1 MGTYLY
7 RLGQAS
13 HRHRRVVLALWL
25 ALLGLAGAGTA
36 TLPGAGTATT
46 PSTGTAATSGAGTAT
61 TSSAGTA
68 TPAGTAAG
76 TLVAAGSE
84 SQRAADLLRRRLPGT
99 GADTAT
105 ARLVLTLDAGD
116 GARAR
121 LDDPVH
127 RQAIEDVLA
136 TLGQAPLV
144 GRVGDPFGG
153 SGPGADGEPGAPGV
167 GSVEG
172 GISSDGRMAY
182 TQVTYTVRDTQLTAR
197 ARAALFAA
205 AGPARAAGID
215 VEFGGTALDGV
226 PERSYLGSAEPA
238 VAAGILAAAVLAA
251 VLGVLIVAFGSSVAA
266 ALALLTAVVGV
277 TVGGCAAW
285 VVTSRTGT
293 GPATPLPVPVPV
305 PVAVLGLTV
314 AIGGALLVVTRYRNG
329 LAEGRRRE
337 EVAGNT
343 VATAGSVVVLSG
355 LMTAG
360 TLTALSVAR
369 VPALTTIG
377 LASAG
382 IIMIAT
388 LGTLTLLPAVLGF
401 AGSKVTARAT
411 GRAGRGRDGGERWGR
426 FVVRRR
432 IPALLLSLA
441 ALGAVAAPVA
451 DLRLGLP
458 DSGATASEGTQRRAY
473 DQLAAGFGA
482 GFNGPLLLV
491 VDAADSADPTAA
503 AGRVRTAVAAL
514 GAVALTTEPRFDPS
528 GDLATMTVIPVSGP
542 GDPGTADLVRRIR
555 AEAGALAVTT
565 GTRVWVT
572 GRTAIGLDV
581 SWRLARVLPLYLTL
595 LAALAIAVLAMAS
608 RSVLVPLKGV
618 LSAGLSAVAALGAM
632 VAGFQWGWLGGCLGV
647 ERSGPV
653 AAVLPIV
660 VIGLLTALATSH
672 ELHLVARSRAELLR
686 TGDPGQAVVR
696 GTADAARAV
705 TASTIITVVAS
716 GAVVAAS
723 TGVMAGVLGAL
734 AAPAGPITASIGLV
748 LAFGVTV
755 DAFVVRLTLGA
766 AVMSLLGRAAWW
778 LPRLPD
784 HLPAAAS
791 PGPAA
796 SPPLPAEVPTPA
808 STPVPASMPASAAV
822 ATPAVAPALASV
834 PGPAEVPTPVS
845 AEAGTGA
852 GAGASV

>member
-46 PSTGTAATSGAGTAT
+46 
-61 TSSAGTA
+61 SSAGTA
-68 TPAGTAAG
+68 TPASTAAG

-136 TLGQAPLV
+136 ALGQAPLV

-172 GISSDGRMAY
+172 GISSDGRTAY

-215 VEFGGTALDGV
+215 AEFGGTALDGV

-293 GPATPLPVPVPV
+293 GPATPLPMPMPVA
-305 PVAVLGLTV
+305 VAVLGLTV
-314 AIGGALLVVTRYRNG
+314 ATGDALLVVTRYRNG

-337 EVAGNT
+337 EVAGNA

-411 GRAGRGRDGGERWGR
+411 GRSSRGRDGGERWGR
-426 FVVRRR
+426 FLVRRR

-473 DQLAAGFGA
+473 NQLAAGFGA

-572 GRTAIGLDV
+572 GRTAIDLDV
-581 SWRLARVLPLYLTL
+581 SWRLSRVLPLYLTV
-595 LAALAIAVLAMAS
+595 LAALAIAVLAVAS

-632 VAGFQWGWLGGCLGV
+632 VAGFQWGWLGGGLGV
-647 ERSGPV
+647 ERNGPV

-723 TGVMAGVLGAL
+723 TGVMAGDLGAL
-734 AAPAGPITASIGLV
+734 AAPAGPVTASIGLV

-778 LPRLPD
+778 LPRPPD

-796 SPPLPAEVPTPA
+796 SPPLPAEA
-808 STPVPASMPASAAV
+808 
-822 ATPAVAPALASV
+822 
-834 PGPAEVPTPVS
+834 PTPVS

-852 GAGASV
+852 GAGAGASV

>member
-46 PSTGTAATSGAGTAT
+46 P
-61 TSSAGTA
+61 SAGTA

-293 GPATPLPVPVPV
+293 GPATPLPVPGAVP
-305 PVAVLGLTV
+305 VLGLTV

-581 SWRLARVLPLYLTL
+581 SWRLARVLPLYLTV
-595 LAALAIAVLAMAS
+595 LAALAIAVLAVAS

>member
-36 TLPGAGTATT
+36 TTSSAGTATT
-46 PSTGTAATSGAGTAT
+46 SSAGTAT

-136 TLGQAPLV
+136 ALGQAPLV

-172 GISSDGRMAY
+172 GISSDSRTAY

-205 AGPARAAGID
+205 ADPARAAGID

-266 ALALLTAVVGV
+266 ALTLLTAVVGV

-293 GPATPLPVPVPV
+293 GPATPLPVA
-305 PVAVLGLTV
+305 VAVLGLTV

-337 EVAGNT
+337 EVAGNA

-401 AGSKVTARAT
+401 AGSKVTAQATVRA
-411 GRAGRGRDGGERWGR
+411 RRGRDGGERWGR

-432 IPALLLSLA
+432 IPALLLSL
-441 ALGAVAAPVA
+441 GAVAAPVA
-451 DLRLGLP
+451 DLCLGLP

-491 VDAADSADPTAA
+491 VDAAGSADPTAA

-581 SWRLARVLPLYLTL
+581 SWRLARVLPLYLTV
-595 LAALAIAVLAMAS
+595 LAALAIAVLAVAS

-632 VAGFQWGWLGGCLGV
+632 VAGFQWGWLGSGLGL

-734 AAPAGPITASIGLV
+734 AAPAGPVTASIGLA

-766 AVMSLLGRAAWW
+766 AVMSLLGRAVWW
-778 LPRLPD
+778 LPRPPD

-796 SPPLPAEVPTPA
+796 SPPLPTEA
-808 STPVPASMPASAAV
+808 PVPASMPASAAV
-822 ATPAVAPALASV
+822 ATPAVAPALVSV

>member
-36 TLPGAGTATT
+36 TLPG
-46 PSTGTAATSGAGTAT
+46 
-61 TSSAGTA
+61 AGTA

-136 TLGQAPLV
+136 ALGQAPLV

-277 TVGGCAAW
+277 AVGGCAAW

-293 GPATPLPVPVPV
+293 GPATPLPVPGAVPV
-305 PVAVLGLTV
+305 AVAVLGLTV

-337 EVAGNT
+337 EVAGNA
-343 VATAGSVVVLSG
+343 VATAGSIVVLSG

-432 IPALLLSLA
+432 IPALLLALA

-482 GFNGPLLLV
+482 GFNGPLLLM

-503 AGRVRTAVAAL
+503 ASRVRTAVAAL

-565 GTRVWVT
+565 GTRVRVT

-581 SWRLARVLPLYLTL
+581 SWRLARVLPLYLTV
-595 LAALAIAVLAMAS
+595 LAALAIAVLAVAS

-705 TASTIITVVAS
+705 TASTIIAVVAS

-834 PGPAEVPTPVS
+834 PGPAKVPTPVS